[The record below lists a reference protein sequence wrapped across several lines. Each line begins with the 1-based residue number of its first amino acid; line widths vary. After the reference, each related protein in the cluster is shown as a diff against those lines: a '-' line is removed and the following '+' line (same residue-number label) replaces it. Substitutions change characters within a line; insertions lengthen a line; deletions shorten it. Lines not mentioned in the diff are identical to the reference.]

1 MSLSVCLLTND
12 NNSSIQF
19 YPSSPLLLLFALVYS
34 IYLLNGSA
42 PSTLPPLSTVPIP
55 CNEFNEYSVL
65 ENVCMWQDFLLV
77 KSACY

>member
-34 IYLLNGSA
+34 IFIEWLGSIYP
-42 PSTLPPLSTVPIP
+42 PSIK
-55 CNEFNEYSVL
+55 YSPYP
-65 ENVCMWQDFLLV
+65 MQ
-77 KSACY
+77 